1 MVHEYHGYAS
11 DRVVLVSG
19 FDIGPKHIGDGA
31 PCFVIAEVGLAHDGS
46 LRIAHDFID
55 AIATTGADSV
65 KFQCHLGDETDEWR
79 IVPKWSSESRQDYW
93 KRTGFSAIEW
103 SGLEAHAREK
113 GLIFLCSPFSVE
125 AVRLLDPL
133 VPAWKVPSG
142 MVHDCDTWNAI
153 SATGKPVFLS
163 TGMSTMDEIEND
175 ANGGPYPL
183 VLLQST
189 SEYPTK
195 GAHLGLAM
203 LETLRGHG
211 DGWAGLS
218 DHSGTIHAGLA
229 AVTLGCDVLEVHVKL
244 SEYDQGPDA
253 SSSLTIPKL
262 KELVEG
268 IRFIETAKANPV
280 DKDAMS
286 KELEPMRRIF
296 MRQPVA

>member
-1 MVHEYHGYAS
+1 M
-11 DRVVLVSG
+11 SG
-19 FDIGPKHIGDGA
+19 FDISGKHIGDGA

-79 IVPKWSSESRQDYW
+79 LIPKWTSETRQEYW

-103 SGLEAHAREK
+103 SGLEAHAKEK

-142 MVHDCDTWNAI
+142 MITNRDLINAI
-153 SATGKPVFLS
+153 MFTGKLAILS
-163 TGMSTMDEIEND
+163 TGMATDAEID
-175 ANGGPYPL
+175 AVMLKMGGTEWAKLLRCTSLYPC
-183 VLLQST
+183 
-189 SEYPTK
+189 PPK
-195 GAHLGLAM
+195 FLGL
-203 LETLRGHG
+203 GNFWQ
-211 DGWAGLS
+211 DGLS
-218 DHSGTIHAGLA
+218 DHSGTIYAGLA
-229 AVTLGCDVLEVHVKL
+229 AVALGCDVLEVHVKL

-280 DKDAMS
+280 DKDEMA
-286 KELEPMRRIF
+286 KELESMRRIF
-296 MRQPVA
+296 MRQPVASNLLSGYTPDSDDMKGMDTAP

>member
-1 MVHEYHGYAS
+1 M
-11 DRVVLVSG
+11 SG
-19 FDIGPKHIGDGA
+19 FDIAGKHIGDGA

-79 IVPKWSSESRQDYW
+79 IAPKWSSETRQDYW

-103 SGLEAHAREK
+103 SGLEAHAKEK

-142 MVHDCDTWNAI
+142 
-153 SATGKPVFLS
+153 
-163 TGMSTMDEIEND
+163 EIENVPLWL
-175 ANGGPYPL
+175 AIYKTRKPVLFSGGMSDKEGL
-183 VLLQST
+183 GDRAFECDLEDVEHVALQCT
-189 SEYPTK
+189 SEYPCRPE
-195 GAHLGLAM
+195 HLGLNM
-203 LETLRGHG
+203 LGNG
-211 DGWAGLS
+211 VWCQGLS
-218 DHSGTIHAGLA
+218 DHSGTIYAGLA

-268 IRFIETAKANPV
+268 VRFIETAKANPV
-280 DKDAMS
+280 DKDEMA

>member
-1 MVHEYHGYAS
+1 
-11 DRVVLVSG
+11 LSG
-19 FDIGPKHIGDGA
+19 FDIGSKHIGDGA

-65 KFQCHLGDETDEWR
+65 KFQCHIGDETDEWR
-79 IVPKWSSESRQDYW
+79 IAPKWSSESRQDYW
-93 KRTGFSAIEW
+93 RRTGFSAIEW
-103 SGLEAHAREK
+103 SGLEAHARER

-125 AVRLLDPL
+125 AVGLLDPL

-142 MVHDCDTWNAI
+142 MITDDEVLDAI
-153 SATGKPVFLS
+153 RATNKPALLSA
-163 TGMSTMDEIEND
+163 GMATYLEIND
-175 ANGGPYPL
+175 AIGRLGGPEWARPMECTSLYPCPIEK
-183 VLLQST
+183 VSWVNVCIW
-189 SEYPTK
+189 K
-195 GAHLGLAM
+195 
-203 LETLRGHG
+203 
-211 DGWAGLS
+211 GLS
-218 DHSGTIHAGLA
+218 DHSGDTIAGLYA
-229 AVTLGCDVLEVHVKL
+229 SFFGCDVLEVHVKL

-262 KELVEG
+262 KELIEG

-280 DKDAMS
+280 DKDEMA

>member
-1 MVHEYHGYAS
+1 M
-11 DRVVLVSG
+11 SG
-19 FDIGPKHIGDGA
+19 FDIAGKHVGDGS

-46 LRIAHDFID
+46 LSIAHDFID
-55 AIATTGADSV
+55 AIAETGVDSV
-65 KFQCHLGDETDEWR
+65 KLQCHLGDQTDEWR
-79 IVPKWSSESRQDYW
+79 IQPKWKAESREEYW
-93 KRTGFSAIEW
+93 KRTDFSLIEW

-125 AVRLLDPL
+125 AVRLIDPL

-142 MVHDCDTWNAI
+142 MIHDVDLWNTIAK
-153 SATGKPVFLS
+153 TDKPVLLS
-163 TGMSTMDEIEND
+163 TGMSTTAEIATD
-175 ANGGPYPL
+175 AEGGPWPM
-183 VLLQST
+183 VLMQCT
-189 SEYPTK
+189 SEYPTS
-195 GAHLGLAM
+195 AEHLGLSM
-203 LETLRGHG
+203 LKALRQCG
-211 DGWAGLS
+211 DGLVGLS

-229 AVTLGCDVLEVHVKL
+229 AVTLGCDILEVHVKL

-268 IRFIETAKANPV
+268 IRLIEKAKANPV
-280 DKDAMS
+280 DKDVMA